1 MLSLVLLLFFGF
13 AACAGPQTATTY
25 DGRTDVADGTRVA
38 GTAAAANATGS
49 TTSSDVPDPYTEHLT
64 GTTVS
69 FEMVPVPS
77 GMMQDSTGAT
87 TLPTPGFW
95 ISSTEITW
103 DVYDVYVFALDG
115 NAGPAAADAVAK
127 PSKPYVLPGDD
138 FGHAGMPAL
147 GMTSRAAER
156 FVEWLSAKTGKSYRI
171 LNEDEWEYACALS
184 TGGILTGD
192 RDEAANERLD
202 VIAWHRGNGGD
213 GTHPVGSREA
223 GELGLYDI
231 LGNAAEWVYGRDDQP
246 VVKGGSYLD
255 RPARVGCDAR
265 RPYSRSWQMTDP
277 QIPKSPWWL
286 SDGPFLSLRIAR
298 DFDS

>member
-1 MLSLVLLLFFGF
+1 M
-13 AACAGPQTATTY
+13 AAVTAPG
-25 DGRTDVADGTRVA
+25 D
-38 GTAAAANATGS
+38 ATSPS
-49 TTSSDVPDPYTEHLT
+49 TGNPDAPEPYTEHLS

-69 FEMVPVPS
+69 LEMVPVPS
-77 GMMQDSTGAT
+77 GMMRDSTGEAN
-87 TLPTPGFW
+87 LPTPGFW

-115 NAGPAAADAVAK
+115 NAGPEAADAVAK

-147 GMTSRAAER
+147 GMTARAAEH
-156 FVEWLSAKTGKSYRI
+156 FVAWLSAKTGNEYR
-171 LNEDEWEYACALS
+171 LLQESEWEYACTLS
-184 TGGILTGD
+184 TGGILSGD
-192 RDEAANERLD
+192 RDESANAHLD
-202 VIAWHRGNGGD
+202 AIAWHRGNGGD

-223 GELGLYDI
+223 GDLDLYDI
-231 LGNAAEWVYGRDDQP
+231 LGNAAEWVHGRDGQP

-286 SDGPFLSLRIAR
+286 SDGPFLTLRIAR
-298 DFDS
+298 DFDM